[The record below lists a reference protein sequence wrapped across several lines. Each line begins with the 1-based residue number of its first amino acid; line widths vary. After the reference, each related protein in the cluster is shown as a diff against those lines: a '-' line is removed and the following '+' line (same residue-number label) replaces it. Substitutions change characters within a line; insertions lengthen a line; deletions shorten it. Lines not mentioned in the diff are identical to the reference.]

1 MKLVSVTFLFL
12 VASVVIAELSI
23 GLGINNYE
31 FEVSGCKKASETICT
46 FASLRYPRTRLG
58 TGTHSHQVRKKLT
71 RKILA
76 QNLAMGTG
84 VPRFAGAAIAVA
96 IITVHF

>member
-1 MKLVSVTFLFL
+1 MKLASVTFLCL

-23 GLGINNYE
+23 DLGINNYE
-31 FEVSGCKKASETICT
+31 FEVSEHKKASETICM
-46 FASLRYPRTRLG
+46 FSSLSYPRPRLG

-76 QNLAMGTG
+76 QNLAMATG

-96 IITVHF
+96 IVAVHF

>member
-1 MKLVSVTFLFL
+1 MKLVSVTFLCL

-23 GLGINNYE
+23 DLGINNYE
-31 FEVSGCKKASETICT
+31 FEVSEHKKASETICM
-46 FASLRYPRTRLG
+46 FSSLSYPRPHLG

-76 QNLAMGTG
+76 QNLAMATG
-84 VPRFAGAAIAVA
+84 VPRFASAAIAVA
-96 IITVHF
+96 IVAAHF